1 MKNQFKKAFPYVMFL
16 TAWAVIFAAVLLGE
30 RIPKQLCLA
39 LFTVGGVLLGF
50 GAVGIALSLIHL
62 SPERQKEYERSE
74 TDERNI
80 AIREKAAMSSWY
92 WTLYLLWAA
101 FFVIQIFVGG
111 LWAVAVSVVVVLHC
125 MFYMINIYRAAK
137 GLSSVSSGYFRKRG
151 YQRLR

>member
-1 MKNQFKKAFPYVMFL
+1 MKKQLKKAFPYVMLL

-30 RIPKQLCLA
+30 RIPEQLSLA
-39 LFTVGGVLLGF
+39 LSTVGGVLLGF
-50 GAVGIALSLIHL
+50 SVVGIALSRIHL
-62 SPERQKEYERSE
+62 SPESQKEYERSE

-92 WTLYLLWAA
+92 WTLYLLWAV

-125 MFYMINIYRAAK
+125 MFYMINIYRWTK
-137 GLSSVSSGYFRKRG
+137 KM
-151 YQRLR
+151 

>member
-1 MKNQFKKAFPYVMFL
+1 MKKQLKKAFPYVMLL

-30 RIPKQLCLA
+30 RIPKQLSLA
-39 LFTVGGVLLGF
+39 LSTVGGVLLGF
-50 GAVGIALSLIHL
+50 SVVGIALSRIHL
-62 SPERQKEYERSE
+62 SPESQKEYERSE

-92 WTLYLLWAA
+92 WTLYLLWAV

-125 MFYMINIYRAAK
+125 TFYMINIYRWTK
-137 GLSSVSSGYFRKRG
+137 KM
-151 YQRLR
+151 

>member
-30 RIPKQLCLA
+30 RIPEPLSLA

-111 LWAVAVSVVVVLHC
+111 LWAVAVSVVIVLHC
-125 MFYMINIYRAAK
+125 MFYMINIYRWTK
-137 GLSSVSSGYFRKRG
+137 KM
-151 YQRLR
+151 

>member
-1 MKNQFKKAFPYVMFL
+1 MKNQFKKAFPYLMFL

-30 RIPKQLCLA
+30 RIPEQLSLA

-92 WTLYLLWAA
+92 WTLYLLWAV

-111 LWAVAVSVVVVLHC
+111 LWAVAVSVVIVLHC
-125 MFYMINIYRAAK
+125 MFYMINIYRWTK
-137 GLSSVSSGYFRKRG
+137 KM
-151 YQRLR
+151 

>member
-30 RIPKQLCLA
+30 RIPEQLSLA

-101 FFVIQIFVGG
+101 FFVMQIFVGG
-111 LWAVAVSVVVVLHC
+111 LWAVAVSVVIVLHC
-125 MFYMINIYRAAK
+125 MFYMINIYRWTK
-137 GLSSVSSGYFRKRG
+137 KM
-151 YQRLR
+151 

>member
-62 SPERQKEYERSE
+62 SP
-74 TDERNI
+74 
-80 AIREKAAMSSWY
+80 
-92 WTLYLLWAA
+92 
-101 FFVIQIFVGG
+101 
-111 LWAVAVSVVVVLHC
+111 
-125 MFYMINIYRAAK
+125 
-137 GLSSVSSGYFRKRG
+137 
-151 YQRLR
+151 